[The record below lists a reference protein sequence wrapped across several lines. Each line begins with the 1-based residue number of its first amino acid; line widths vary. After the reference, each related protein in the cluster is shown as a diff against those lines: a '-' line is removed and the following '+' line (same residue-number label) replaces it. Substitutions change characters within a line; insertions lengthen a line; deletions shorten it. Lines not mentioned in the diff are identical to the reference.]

1 MEIGIDLGGTNIRA
15 GLVKDGVIIK
25 KEIVPCPSQ
34 AIEQDVLLCLES
46 LVDRMMCP
54 EVKGIG
60 VGVPSV
66 VDVKEGIVYNVMNIP
81 SWKEV
86 PLKGLLEKR
95 FSIPVYINNDS
106 NCFSLGVKQFG
117 EGQPYHNV
125 VGVTLG
131 TGVGTGI
138 IINDKLYGGQNTG
151 AGEIGSLPYLI
162 HDFEHYCSSAFFVRY
177 YNTTGK
183 EVAAKA
189 TAGDVH
195 ALEIWKEFGS
205 HLGELMK
212 AILFTYDPEAIII
225 GGSIASAFTFYETSM
240 WKTIST
246 FPYME
251 TVKRIKIIV
260 SQIKDVALLGASA
273 LVNNAMI

>member
-1 MEIGIDLGGTNIRA
+1 MKIGIDLGGTNIRV
-15 GLVKDGVIIK
+15 GLVENGSLVR
-25 KEIVPCPSQ
+25 KEVVTCPSK
-34 AIEQDVLLCLES
+34 ATYEEVLGRLEG
-46 LVDRMMCP
+46 LIDRVMCP
-54 EVKGIG
+54 EVAGIG

-66 VDVKEGIVYNVMNIP
+66 VDSEEGIVYNVANIP
-81 SWKEV
+81 SWTEV
-86 PLKGLLEKR
+86 PLKRLLQER
-95 FSIPVYINNDS
+95 FSVPVYINNDS
-106 NCFSLGVKQFG
+106 NCFALGVKLFG
-117 EGQPYHNV
+117 EGRKYRNL
-125 VGVTLG
+125 VGMTIG

-138 IINDKLYGGQNTG
+138 IINGELYSGQNTG
-151 AGEIGSLPYLI
+151 AGEIGSLPYLS

>member
-1 MEIGIDLGGTNIRA
+1 M
-15 GLVKDGVIIK
+15 
-25 KEIVPCPSQ
+25 
-34 AIEQDVLLCLES
+34 
-46 LVDRMMCP
+46 
-54 EVKGIG
+54 
-60 VGVPSV
+60 
-66 VDVKEGIVYNVMNIP
+66 
-81 SWKEV
+81 
-86 PLKGLLEKR
+86 
-95 FSIPVYINNDS
+95 
-106 NCFSLGVKQFG
+106 
-117 EGQPYHNV
+117 
-125 VGVTLG
+125 
-131 TGVGTGI
+131 
-138 IINDKLYGGQNTG
+138 
-151 AGEIGSLPYLI
+151 
-162 HDFEHYCSSAFFVRY
+162 
-177 YNTTGK
+177 
-183 EVAAKA
+183 AAKA

-225 GGSIASAFTFYETSM
+225 GGSIASAFNFYENSM